1 MNVMIQSNDVRIS
14 ELYTDAYLR
23 LSGVLDVVSHTTTTT
38 DAASSTPAKEVKP
51 YLTQIREFLS
61 RFGSSPAA
69 RATTGLSLSTNEE
82 SDKVVLRLPESTL
95 TFSERFSMTMPP
107 LQYKLMEHV
116 IKELHVQLAYLASRG
131 VSVWSIVP
139 DDIYVV
145 EVSPGE
151 SRMLLLT
158 SNVSVGVEGTSQAMA
173 KFVNDSKSAKLQSKM
188 SSYVLRVSGS
198 RMSLWV

>member
-1 MNVMIQSNDVRIS
+1 MNVMIQSNEVRIS

-38 DAASSTPAKEVKP
+38 DAASTTAKEVKP

-69 RATTGLSLSTNEE
+69 RATTELKLSTNEE
-82 SDKVVLRLPESTL
+82 PDKVVLRLPESTL
-95 TFSERFSMTMPP
+95 TFSERFSMTVPP

>member
-1 MNVMIQSNDVRIS
+1 MIQSNEVRIS

-38 DAASSTPAKEVKP
+38 DAASTTAKEVKP

-69 RATTGLSLSTNEE
+69 RATTELKLSTNEE
-82 SDKVVLRLPESTL
+82 PDKVVLRLPESTL
-95 TFSERFSMTMPP
+95 TFSERFSMTVPP

-116 IKELHVQLAYLASRG
+116 RKELHVQLAYLASRG

>member
-1 MNVMIQSNDVRIS
+1 MIQSNEVRIS

-38 DAASSTPAKEVKP
+38 DAASTTAKEVKP

-69 RATTGLSLSTNEE
+69 RATTELKLSTNEE
-82 SDKVVLRLPESTL
+82 PDKVVLRLPESTL
-95 TFSERFSMTMPP
+95 TFSERFSMTVPP

>member
-1 MNVMIQSNDVRIS
+1 MNVMIQSNEVRIS

-23 LSGVLDVVSHTTTTT
+23 LSGVLDVVSHATP
-38 DAASSTPAKEVKP
+38 DAATPPAKEVKP

-61 RFGSSPAA
+61 RFGPSTAA
-69 RATTGLSLSTNEE
+69 AVATTGLALSMNEAP
-82 SDKVVLRLPESTL
+82 DKVVLRLPESTM
-95 TFSERFSMTMPP
+95 TFSERFSMTVPP

-145 EVSPGE
+145 EVFPGE

-158 SNVSVGVEGTSQAMA
+158 TNVSVGVGGTSQAMA
-173 KFVNDSKSAKLQSKM
+173 KFVNDSKCAKLQSKM
-188 SSYVLRVSGS
+188 SSYVLRVS
-198 RMSLWV
+198 RVDLPMSEWV

>member
-1 MNVMIQSNDVRIS
+1 
-14 ELYTDAYLR
+14 
-23 LSGVLDVVSHTTTTT
+23 
-38 DAASSTPAKEVKP
+38 
-51 YLTQIREFLS
+51 
-61 RFGSSPAA
+61 
-69 RATTGLSLSTNEE
+69 
-82 SDKVVLRLPESTL
+82 
-95 TFSERFSMTMPP
+95 
-107 LQYKLMEHV
+107 
-116 IKELHVQLAYLASRG
+116 VQLAYLASRG